1 MGCSPEGPRG
11 VTTFLSWQAAVCP
24 HHLDAVPGLH
34 LVHQVIVQND
44 VHRAR
49 QLPCRGLLRHLLD
62 GDGLVVLVDREAK
75 LCLQGVVL
83 FILKEEVKG
92 LATFFG
98 STGKRD
104 CITQHTEDYCKGLPE
119 PGAHQLPRSNPAGP
133 LIPSKPCP

>member
-11 VTTFLSWQAAVCP
+11 VATFLSWQAAVCP

-34 LVHQVIVQND
+34 LVHQVVVQND
-44 VHRAR
+44 IHRAR
-49 QLPCRGLLRHLLD
+49 QLPCRGFLRHLLD

-104 CITQHTEDYCKGLPE
+104 QHTED
-119 PGAHQLPRSNPAGP
+119 
-133 LIPSKPCP
+133 